1 MTALWTAAEAARA
14 TRGKTAGEWHATGV
28 SIDSRTVEPGDLF
41 VAIVG
46 PNADGHTYV
55 AEALAKGAAAAMVAR
70 RPEDLPADAPLLE
83 VADTFEGL
91 NMLGHS
97 GRSRSRAKVI
107 GVTGSVGKTSTKETL
122 RHVLSAQGAT
132 YATAGN
138 LNNQWGVPLSLAR
151 LPRDADY
158 AVIEMGMSSPGEI
171 SRLSQLARPD
181 VAIITTIAAAHSEFF
196 SSVAEIA
203 DAKAEIFDG
212 MTNGTA
218 VLNRD
223 NAYFAVLAVAAFG
236 RGIDRIVAFGAHPEA
251 TSRLIDARADA
262 DGTDVHARIENHE
275 VRYRIG
281 VPGRHW
287 AINSLAV
294 LGSVDAA
301 QADVEAAA
309 RALADLRAPRGR
321 GERHTVRLDGG
332 SLTVLDDSY
341 NASPASVRA
350 ALETLATVEPGKGG
364 RRIAVLGD
372 MLELG
377 PHGAAMHAGLSGAV
391 TANRIDLV
399 CTAGPLMASLHD
411 ALPEARR
418 GPHTDSSHEL
428 ARAVPELVRPG
439 DVITVKGSLG
449 SRMGVVVEALLALAD
464 QPPPAVVNG

>member
-1 MTALWTAAEAARA
+1 MTPLWTAAEAARA
-14 TRGKTAGEWHATGV
+14 TRGTPAGEWQATGV

-46 PNADGHTYV
+46 PNTDGHAYV
-55 AEALAKGAAAAMVAR
+55 ADALAKGAAAAMVAH
-70 RPEDLPADAPLLE
+70 RPKDLPADAPLLE

-91 NMLGHS
+91 NALGRA
-97 GRSRSRAKVI
+97 GRSRSSAKVI
-107 GVTGSVGKTSTKETL
+107 GVTGSVGKTSIKETL
-122 RHVLSAQGAT
+122 RNVLSAQGTA

-138 LNNQWGVPLSLAR
+138 LNNHWGVPLSLAR

-212 MTNGTA
+212 MTTGTA

-236 RGIDRIVAFGAHPEA
+236 RGISRIVGFGAHPEA
-251 TSRLIDARADA
+251 TSRLLEAQADA
-262 DGTDVHARIENHE
+262 EGTDVRARIEGRDI
-275 VRYRIG
+275 RYRVG
-281 VPGRHW
+281 APGRHW

-294 LGSVDAA
+294 LGTVDAA

-332 SLTVLDDSY
+332 TLTVLDDSY

-350 ALETLATVEPGKGG
+350 ALETLAMVEPGEGG

-377 PHGAAMHAGLSGAV
+377 AHGAAMHAGLSGAV
-391 TANRIDLV
+391 ATNKIDLV

-411 ALPEARR
+411 ALPAARR
-418 GPHTDSSHEL
+418 GPHSDSSAEL
-428 ARAVPELVRPG
+428 VGAVLELVRPG

-449 SRMGVVVEALLALAD
+449 SRMRVVVDALLARAD
-464 QPPPAVVNG
+464 QPPAAVSNE